1 MDFRELIASAQ
12 VSARDVAGE
21 ADVSSVAI
29 DSRLCEE
36 GTCFVAQVGSA
47 SDGHAFIDNAI
58 ESGAV
63 AVVCQEASGV
73 PPGTASAVVDDPRA
87 AAGQLAQALLDWPA
101 RKLTTVAVTGTN
113 GKTTV
118 AHITRSLLE
127 RLGHPTGLLGTI
139 AYETGLREHPAGTT
153 TPDPVSLAEMT
164 AEMVQAGRTHLVM
177 EASSHALDQE
187 RVAGMD
193 FAVGVFTNL
202 SGDHLDYHGDMDAY
216 RAAKRKLFERLDARA
231 SAVINAD
238 DPAGE
243 DMARVTRATTMRFGL
258 SPLADLRARIHELTA
273 EGCQF
278 DLIGPGGEATVELPL
293 IGRHNVYNALAAA
306 GAALCVG
313 AELADVAEAL
323 ETIGPVPGRLERVA
337 VERPTIY
344 VDYAHTDDALT
355 NVLSALRPLVAGQL
369 IVVFGAGG
377 DRDRTKRP
385 RMAAAAERL
394 ADRVILT
401 SDNPRT
407 EDPRAI
413 IEEIAAGFGPAGLA
427 KAEQIVDR
435 REAIGRAIEL
445 AGDADVVLIAGKGHE
460 TYQVV
465 GETRL
470 VFSDAAVAEE
480 LAKSTRTR

>member
-1 MDFRELIASAQ
+1 
-12 VSARDVAGE
+12 
-21 ADVSSVAI
+21 
-29 DSRLCEE
+29 
-36 GTCFVAQVGSA
+36 
-47 SDGHAFIDNAI
+47 
-58 ESGAV
+58 
-63 AVVCQEASGV
+63 
-73 PPGTASAVVDDPRA
+73 
-87 AAGQLAQALLDWPA
+87 
-101 RKLTTVAVTGTN
+101 
-113 GKTTV
+113 
-118 AHITRSLLE
+118 
-127 RLGHPTGLLGTI
+127 
-139 AYETGLREHPAGTT
+139 
-153 TPDPVSLAEMT
+153 
-164 AEMVQAGRTHLVM
+164 
-177 EASSHALDQE
+177 
-187 RVAGMD
+187 
-193 FAVGVFTNL
+193 
-202 SGDHLDYHGDMDAY
+202 
-216 RAAKRKLFERLDARA
+216 
-231 SAVINAD
+231 
-238 DPAGE
+238 
-243 DMARVTRATTMRFGL
+243 
-258 SPLADLRARIHELTA
+258 
-273 EGCQF
+273 
-278 DLIGPGGEATVELPL
+278 
-293 IGRHNVYNALAAA
+293 
-306 GAALCVG
+306 VG